1 MVGFCFELM
10 EWLEVISVAL
20 LAAFVIVT
28 IVFVVG
34 FFLLFACLQDQ
45 MDEEEDLFRGL
56 MWTLPVLLLCSC
68 APHRDYI
75 PVTTVRDSLRIER
88 LVAHPIEP
96 RESSL
101 EAWMECDERGRVLLS
116 KIEELEDDKLS
127 LSLSLDSLGRM
138 LVKASTP
145 PDTVWLKA
153 DSVVIYRREEVP
165 VPVERQLT
173 KWEAARM
180 RLGDILLVI
189 VNIGLIYVVIWL
201 IRRRKR

>member
-1 MVGFCFELM
+1 MDGFCFELM

-20 LAAFVIVT
+20 LAAFVLTT
-28 IVFVVG
+28 IVFLVG

-68 APHRDYI
+68 APHRDYTKVVI
-75 PVTTVRDSLRIER
+75 EDSVRIER
-88 LVAHPIEP
+88 LVAHPIEA
-96 RESSL
+96 RKSSL

-116 KIEELEDDKLS
+116 RIEELEDDKLS

-173 KWEAARM
+173 RWEAARM
-180 RLGDILLVI
+180 RLGDILLII